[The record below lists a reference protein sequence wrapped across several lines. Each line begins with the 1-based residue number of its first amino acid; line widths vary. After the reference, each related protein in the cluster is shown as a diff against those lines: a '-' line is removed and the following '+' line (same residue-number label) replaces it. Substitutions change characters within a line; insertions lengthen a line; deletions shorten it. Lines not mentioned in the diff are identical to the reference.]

1 MKTIIAMLLSGLLGA
16 GAVWYEL
23 RIKGAHLP
31 DAPAVTQQIRDVA
44 KLETLDVTSYKK
56 IMFTPDAPPP
66 SDLLHDAWN
75 WAVNAVTPAQG
86 KAIVFANVHFSVDLS
101 RLNEHSIRIKDTR
114 IWIVLPDTAA
124 SVELKP
130 AETEIIGS
138 TLDSEQTAQL
148 FETARA
154 TFERDVGN
162 NRELKAKAHA
172 SAERAIAALLAKL
185 GFTEVNFVSEL
196 PGFILPG

>member
-1 MKTIIAMLLSGLLGA
+1 MRTILAMVLAGALGA
-16 GAVWYEL
+16 GAMWYEL
-23 RIKGAHLP
+23 RLKPSHLP
-31 DAPAVTQQIRDVA
+31 EGPAVIQQMREVA
-44 KLETLDVTSYKK
+44 RLETLDVTSYKK

-66 SDLLHDAWN
+66 SDFIHDAWN
-75 WAVNAVTPAQG
+75 WATSVVAPAQG
-86 KAIVFANVHFSVDLS
+86 KAIVFASVHFSLDLA
-101 RLNEHSIRIKDTR
+101 RLSDHSVRIKDTR
-114 IWIVLPDTAA
+114 IWVVLPDTVAT
-124 SVELKP
+124 VELKP

-172 SAERAIAALLAKL
+172 AAERAIASLLQKV

>member
-75 WAVNAVTPAQG
+75 WALNAVTPAQG

-124 SVELKP
+124 TVELKP

>member
-1 MKTIIAMLLSGLLGA
+1 MRTIVAMLLSGLLGA
-16 GAVWYEL
+16 GAVWYQL
-23 RIKGAHLP
+23 RIKSTHLP
-31 DAPAVTQQIRDVA
+31 EAPAVTQQIREVA

-56 IMFTPDAPPP
+56 IVFTPDAPPP
-66 SDLLHDAWN
+66 SDFVHDAWN
-75 WAVNAVTPAQG
+75 WAVNAVAPSQG
-86 KAIVFANVHFSVDLS
+86 KAIVFANIHFSLDLA
-101 RLNEHSIRIKDTR
+101 RLNEHSLRIKDTR
-114 IWIVLPDTAA
+114 IWIVLPDTMAT
-124 SVELKP
+124 VELKP

-154 TFERDVGN
+154 NFERDVGN
-162 NRELKAKAHA
+162 NRELKAKARGA
-172 SAERAIAALLAKL
+172 AERAIAAVLTRI